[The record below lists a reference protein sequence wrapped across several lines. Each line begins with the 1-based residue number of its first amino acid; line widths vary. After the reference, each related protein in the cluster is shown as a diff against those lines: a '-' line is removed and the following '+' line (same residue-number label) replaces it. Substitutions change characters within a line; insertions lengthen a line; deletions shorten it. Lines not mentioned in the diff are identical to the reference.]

1 LAASADLG
9 GYGSQADQA
18 TVTATFLDKNG
29 HKVKPFKV
37 GPVTSAARTNE
48 TALLLRTATCKIP
61 AATRKIK
68 VVITLTRLAGSYN
81 DGYADNVSLL
91 LKR

>member
-1 LAASADLG
+1 MAASADLG
-9 GYGSQADQA
+9 GHGSQADQA
-18 TVTATFLDKNG
+18 TVTATFLDKKG
-29 HKVKPFKV
+29 HTVKSFRV
-37 GPVTSAARTNE
+37 GPVASAARTYE
-48 TALLLRTATCKIP
+48 TALLLRTATSKIP

-68 VVITLTRLAGSYN
+68 VVITSTRIAGSYS